1 MIRIAIWIGE
11 KWKLGKIDQPCQ
23 GFMYICF
30 KLAWLFDSQQDD
42 APVAISPC
50 KGWRI
55 CLYLLSWRYV
65 VTCESMYFLMF
76 SFCLALPIVPACLS
90 MSSRL
95 AVQCPDPKGVKV
107 VFGRKCSFAS
117 CKPRMIDAYIAII

>member
-1 MIRIAIWIGE
+1 MSR
-11 KWKLGKIDQPCQ
+11 
-23 GFMYICF
+23 FYVY
-30 KLAWLFDSQQDD
+30 D
-42 APVAISPC
+42 APVAMSPC

-55 CLYLLSWRYV
+55 CLYLLSWLYV

-76 SFCLALPIVPACLS
+76 SFCLALPIVPACLN

-117 CKPRMIDAYIAII
+117 CKPRMIDAYIANI